1 MAAKKTILVAFVVI
15 LVAAAAGGG
24 WWWMNRNAPDTID
37 ANSSVDQPLTAEL
50 PPSPDATP
58 TPTAPTP
65 TNAEQFNL
73 AAVIEDPNGFTNVH
87 SGPSTVAPIVARV
100 SDGEAFT
107 TYEQGDDWWRVR
119 TAGGLIGFMPRRR
132 ISVQGQAAPAPDA
145 TSPVATATTTPTT
158 VPGQSMTAPGQ
169 AMTTNPATPAA
180 TPKATPP
187 RPRPVRRS
195 RINRANSANMRAFCQ
210 NAGRG
215 TPQCRAFTR
224 ELRGR

>member
-1 MAAKKTILVAFVVI
+1 MAARKIGLIALVVI

-24 WWWMNRNAPDTID
+24 WWWMNRAGGAPGSAE
-37 ANSSVDQPLTAEL
+37 ANESVDQPLTAEL
-50 PPSPDATP
+50 PASPYATP
-58 TPTAPTP
+58 TPTQDAPP
-65 TNAEQFNL
+65 AAEQFTM

-100 SDGEAFT
+100 STGESFS

-119 TAGGLIGFMPRRR
+119 TAGGLIGYMPRRR
-132 ISVQGQAAPAPDA
+132 IRVQGAAP
-145 TSPVATATTTPTT
+145 PVTTAMPGAAT
-158 VPGQSMTAPGQ
+158 VPGQPMTA
-169 AMTTNPATPAA
+169 NATPAA
-180 TPKATPP
+180 DAPKAAAQRPRPP
-187 RPRPVRRS
+187 RPRS

>member
-1 MAAKKTILVAFVVI
+1 MAAKKTGLIALVLIV
-15 LVAAAAGGG
+15 VAAAAGAGG
-24 WWWMNRNAPDTID
+24 WWWMNKDGGLGSGGE
-37 ANSSVDQPLTAEL
+37 ANNSVDQPLTAPL
-50 PPSPDATP
+50 PASPYATP
-58 TPTAPTP
+58 TPTQDATP
-65 TNAEQFNL
+65 AAAEQFTL

-100 SDGEAFT
+100 NAGETFS

-132 ISVQGQAAPAPDA
+132 IRVQGEAPAISGP
-145 TSPVATATTTPTT
+145 TPPVTTA
-158 VPGQSMTAPGQ
+158 MPGQ
-169 AMTTNPATPAA
+169 ASLPGQATTPNATPAA
-180 TPKATPP
+180 ETPKATAQRPRPP
-187 RPRPVRRS
+187 RPRS